1 MTRFFTRGAPLAT
14 LAVFVLSVA
23 SCQTN
28 EMEPPPP
35 EKPRPAPSFTMPSVK
50 GKQVSST
57 SLAGKPAMINFW
69 ATWCG
74 ACIHEM
80 PELERVHNLY
90 KDRGLAV
97 ILVNLQEKLG
107 VVKKHMEDNGYTMTS
122 LLDEKGETAEKYQV
136 FGLPTTFFVDKAG
149 MIRKTHMGE
158 LTKEIITE
166 GLSAIEAH

>member
-1 MTRFFTRGAPLAT
+1 MTRVFARSLLSAT
-14 LAVFVLSVA
+14 LAICIFAAA

-35 EKPRPAPSFTMPSVK
+35 EKPRPAPSFNMQSMK
-50 GKQVSST
+50 GKPVSLS

-69 ATWCG
+69 ATWC
-74 ACIHEM
+74 APCVKEL
-80 PELERVHNLY
+80 PELERIHNLY
-90 KDRGLAV
+90 KERGLEV
-97 ILVNLQEKLG
+97 ILFNLQEKAD
-107 VVKKHMEDNGYTMTS
+107 VVKKHIEEHGYTMTS
-122 LLDEKGETAEKYQV
+122 MLDEKGEMAEKYQV

-158 LTKEIITE
+158 LSKEIITE

>member
-1 MTRFFTRGAPLAT
+1 MNGFFTRNVLCAT
-14 LAVFVLSVA
+14 LAAFILSLA

-35 EKPRPAPSFTMPSVK
+35 EKPRPAPSFNISSVK
-50 GKQVSST
+50 GKPVSSAI
-57 SLAGKPAMINFW
+57 LAGKPAMINFW
-69 ATWCG
+69 ATWC
-74 ACIHEM
+74 APCIKEL
-80 PELERVHNLY
+80 PELERVQNLY
-90 KDRGLAV
+90 RDRGLSV
-97 ILVNLQEKLG
+97 ILVNLQEKAE
-107 VVKKHMEDNGYTMTS
+107 VVKKHMEDHGYTMTS

-166 GLSAIEAH
+166 GLNTIEAH

>member
-1 MTRFFTRGAPLAT
+1 MTLVFARNLLSAM
-14 LAVFVLSVA
+14 LAVFVFAAA

-35 EKPRPAPSFTMPSVK
+35 EKPRPAPSFSMTSVK
-50 GKQVSST
+50 GKQVSLA

-69 ATWCG
+69 ATWC
-74 ACIHEM
+74 APCVKEL
-80 PELERVHNLY
+80 PELERIHNLY
-90 KDRGLAV
+90 KERGLEV
-97 ILVNLQEKLG
+97 ILFNLQEKAD
-107 VVKKHMEDNGYTMTS
+107 VVKKHIEEHGYTMTS
-122 LLDEKGETAEKYQV
+122 MLDEKGEMAEKYQV